1 MNECLNIKI
10 NSINVK
16 FFEKQRSIP
25 PNKANIVVELKLLQ
39 KYDTEWLYWC
49 NLDGM
54 GWYNM

>member
-1 MNECLNIKI
+1 MNNIKI

-39 KYDTEWLYWC
+39 KYDTE
-49 NLDGM
+49 
-54 GWYNM
+54 